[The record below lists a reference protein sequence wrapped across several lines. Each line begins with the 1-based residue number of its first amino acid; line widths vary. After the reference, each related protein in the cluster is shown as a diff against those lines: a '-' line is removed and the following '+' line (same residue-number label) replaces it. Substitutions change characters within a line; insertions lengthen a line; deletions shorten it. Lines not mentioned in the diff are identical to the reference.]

1 MSSHAAS
8 SRRVTHLI
16 VAAIL
21 ATAVGVPAS
30 FAQVASNDGDAQ
42 SITVKYT
49 DLNLATPEG
58 SRVLYHR
65 LVAAAR
71 RVCPDTGNAAEL
83 RQNRDAQRCI
93 TATVQQAVKQV
104 KSPQFAQVAES
115 QMR

>member
-21 ATAVGVPAS
+21 ATAVVPAS
-30 FAQVASNDGDAQ
+30 FAQVASNNDSDAQ

-49 DLNLATPEG
+49 DLNLATSEG